1 MPPSFTFI
9 GLGLHDEKG
18 LTLEGLEEAKKS
30 DVTFAEF
37 YTNLMP
43 RLNLARLESSIG
55 KKIRV
60 LDRTQL
66 EEHAG
71 KELISAARDKRV
83 AMLVP
88 GDPMIATTHVSLRLE
103 LAREGIKS
111 RIIHAASITSAICGA
126 TGLQSYKFGKSVT
139 VPSDDPLPNSVLET
153 VSENRVRGLHT
164 LLLLDVKP
172 GQAKQL
178 SIANALM
185 KMIRANP
192 DLANR
197 LMVGAARL
205 GSSDERVRAATARD
219 LTNEDFGAPPHSIV
233 AVGRLHFM
241 EAEALKVLCGAP
253 ESDLRENC

>member
-1 MPPSFTFI
+1 MPYFTFI

-43 RLNLARLESSIG
+43 QLNLTRLESAIG

-71 KELISAARDKRV
+71 EELINAARDKRV
-83 AMLVP
+83 SMLVP

-103 LAREGIKS
+103 LAKRGIKA

-139 VPSDDPLPNSVLET
+139 IPSDDPLPNSVLET
-153 VSENRVRGLHT
+153 LSENRVRGLHT
-164 LLLLDVKP
+164 LLLLDVRAGK
-172 GQAKQL
+172 GKQL
-178 SIANALM
+178 SIDNALM
-185 KMIRANP
+185 KMMRANP

-197 LMVGAARL
+197 LMVGAARV
-205 GSSDERVRAATARD
+205 GASDEKVKAAKTRE
-219 LTNEDFGAPPHSIV
+219 LTSEDFGAPPHSIV

-241 EAEALKVLCGAP
+241 EAEALKVLCSAS
-253 ESDLRENC
+253 ESDLRENS